1 MSPVAAPVAPRKG
14 RGARTNASGRFEP
27 VVHEAIDDG
36 WTSDDT
42 TLPPLRT
49 TLTPEH
55 ARTIITRN
63 TSPDIGFDRSI
74 NPYKGCEH
82 GCIYCYARP
91 SHAWMGLSPGLDF
104 ESRLFFKPDGARLLE
119 QELARPK
126 YVCKRIHI
134 GGNTDPYQP
143 VEREQKIT
151 RGLLEVLQRF
161 NQPFSI
167 ITKSRLITRDLDI
180 LGPMGREK
188 LATAFVSITTLD
200 RDLARAMEPRAAT
213 PQRRLDAMRE
223 LADAGVPVGVGF
235 APVIPGL
242 NDHEMEAILE
252 AAARAGAT
260 TAMYVTLRL
269 PLEIKDL
276 FQEWL
281 ADARPDRA
289 ARVMSLVRQTRG
301 GKDYD
306 ADWSQRMKGTGPV
319 AELIATRFKAAV
331 KRYGLDTKRHDLD
344 VTRFRVPRDM
354 RPQMDLFDPEV

>member
-1 MSPVAAPVAPRKG
+1 MPTRPPSTKG
-14 RGARTNASGRFEP
+14 RGARTNASGRYEP
-27 VVHEAIDDG
+27 VAHEDFDDG
-36 WTSDDT
+36 WTPDDDVP
-42 TLPPLRT
+42 PPLRT

-55 ARTIITRN
+55 ARTIIAKN

-104 ESRLFFKPDGARLLE
+104 ESRLFFKPEGPRLLE
-119 QELARPK
+119 QELAARR

-143 VEREQKIT
+143 VERTQKIT
-151 RGLLEVLQRF
+151 RGLLQVLQRF

-167 ITKSRLITRDLDI
+167 ITKSNLITRDVDI
-180 LGPMGREK
+180 LGPMGRDR
-188 LATAFVSITTLD
+188 LASAFVSITTLD
-200 RDLARAMEPRAAT
+200 RDLARTMEPRAAT
-213 PQRRLDAMRE
+213 PARRLDAVKK

-242 NDHEMEAILE
+242 NDHELEAVLE
-252 AAARAGAT
+252 AAAKAGAT

-269 PLEIKDL
+269 PLEIKTL

-281 ADARPDRA
+281 AEARPDRA

-319 AELIATRFKAAV
+319 ADLIAARFKAAV
-331 KRYGLDTKRHDLD
+331 KRYNLDGPRHELD
-344 VTRFRVPRDM
+344 VTQFRVPADA
-354 RPQMDLFDPEV
+354 RPQLELFG

>member
-1 MSPVAAPVAPRKG
+1 MSPAPQLKKG

-27 VVHEAIDDG
+27 VVHEDFDDG
-36 WTSDDT
+36 WTADDAA
-42 TLPPLRT
+42 PEPLRT

-55 ARTIITRN
+55 ARKIITTN

-104 ESRLFFKPDGARLLE
+104 ESRLFFKPEGPRLLE
-119 QELARPK
+119 QELAARR

-143 VEREQKIT
+143 VERTQKIT

-167 ITKSRLITRDLDI
+167 ITKSNLITRDVDI
-180 LGPMGREK
+180 LGPMGRDG
-188 LATAFVSITTLD
+188 LASAFVSITTLD
-200 RDLARAMEPRAAT
+200 RDLARTMEPRAAT
-213 PQRRLDAMRE
+213 PARRLDAVKR

-242 NDHEMEAILE
+242 NDHELEAVLE
-252 AAARAGAT
+252 AAAKAGAT

-269 PLEIKDL
+269 PLEIKTL
-276 FQEWL
+276 FAEWL

-319 AELIATRFKAAV
+319 ADLISARFKAAV
-331 KRYGLDTKRHDLD
+331 KRYGLDGPRHDLD
-344 VTRFRVPRDM
+344 VTKFRVPADARA
-354 RPQMDLFDPEV
+354 QLELFG

>member
-1 MSPVAAPVAPRKG
+1 MAAASRTTKG

-27 VVHEAIDDG
+27 VTHEEFDDG
-36 WTSDDT
+36 WTADDDT
-42 TLPPLRT
+42 PTPLRT
-49 TLTPEH
+49 TLSPEH
-55 ARTIITRN
+55 ARTIITKN

-91 SHAWMGLSPGLDF
+91 SHAFMGLSPGLDF
-104 ESRLFFKPDGARLLE
+104 ESRLFFKPEGPRLLE
-119 QELARPK
+119 RELLAPR

-143 VEREQKIT
+143 VERTQRIT

-167 ITKSRLITRDLDI
+167 VTKSNLITRDVDI
-180 LGPMGREK
+180 LGPMGRDR
-188 LATAFVSITTLD
+188 LASAFVSITTLD
-200 RDLARAMEPRAAT
+200 RDLARTMEPRAAT
-213 PQRRLDAMRE
+213 PARRLDAIRK
-223 LADAGVPVGVGF
+223 LTDAGVPVGVGF

-242 NDHEMEAILE
+242 NDHELESVLE
-252 AAARAGAT
+252 AAAGAGAT

-276 FQEWL
+276 FREWL
-281 ADARPDRA
+281 AEARPDRA
-289 ARVMSLVRQTRG
+289 ARVMSLIRQTRG

-319 AELIATRFKAAV
+319 ADLIGARFKAAV
-331 KRYGLDTKRHDLD
+331 KRYGLDGPRHDLD
-344 VTRFRVPRDM
+344 VTRFRVPADA
-354 RPQMDLFDPEV
+354 RPQLELFG

>member
-1 MSPVAAPVAPRKG
+1 MSPASLPKKG

-27 VVHEAIDDG
+27 VVHEDFDDG
-36 WTSDDT
+36 WTAEDEA
-42 TLPPLRT
+42 PAPLRT

-55 ARTIITRN
+55 ARTIITKN
-63 TSPDIGFDRSI
+63 TSPDVGFDRSI

-104 ESRLFFKPDGARLLE
+104 ESRLFFKPEGPRLLE
-119 QELARPK
+119 QELAARK

-143 VEREQKIT
+143 VERTQRIT

-167 ITKSRLITRDLDI
+167 ITKSNLITRDVDI
-180 LGPMGREK
+180 LGPMGRDG
-188 LATAFVSITTLD
+188 LASAFVSITTLD
-200 RDLARAMEPRAAT
+200 RDLARTMEPRAAT
-213 PQRRLDAMRE
+213 PARRLDAVKR

-242 NDHEMEAILE
+242 NDHELEAVLE
-252 AAARAGAT
+252 AAAKAGAT

-276 FQEWL
+276 FREWL
-281 ADARPDRA
+281 AEARPDRA

-319 AELIATRFKAAV
+319 ADLISARFKAAV
-331 KRYGLDTKRHDLD
+331 KRYGLDGPRHELDMTK
-344 VTRFRVPRDM
+344 FRVPADARA
-354 RPQMDLFDPEV
+354 QLELFG

>member
-1 MSPVAAPVAPRKG
+1 MTQLPLPQGARG
-14 RGARTNASGRFEP
+14 RGARSNRSGRFEA
-27 VVHEAIDDG
+27 VERVEFDDG
-36 WTSDDT
+36 WTEHEA
-42 TLPPLRT
+42 PAQIKT
-49 TLTPEH
+49 TLTPL
-55 ARTIITRN
+55 RSKTIITRN

-74 NPYKGCEH
+74 NPYVGCSH

-91 SHAWMGLSPGLDF
+91 AHAYMGLSPGLDF
-104 ESRLFFKPDGARLLE
+104 ESRLFFKPEGPRLLE
-119 QELARPK
+119 QELAARK

-143 VEREQKIT
+143 DEREHRIT

-167 ITKSRLITRDLDI
+167 ITKSNLITRDADI
-180 LGPMGREK
+180 LGAMGRAK
-188 LATAFVSITTLD
+188 LATAFISITTLD
-200 RDLARAMEPRAAT
+200 RDLARVMEPRAAT
-213 PQRRLDAMRE
+213 PARRLAAIKV

-242 NDHEMEAILE
+242 NDHELESVLE
-252 AAARAGAT
+252 AAAKAGAT

-281 ADARPDRA
+281 AEARPDRA

-306 ADWSQRMKGTGPV
+306 PDWSQRMKGTGPV
-319 AELIATRFKAAV
+319 AELIATRFQAAI
-331 KRYGLDTKRHDLD
+331 KRYGLDAERHQLD
-344 VTRFRVPRDM
+344 VSQFRVPADA
-354 RPQMDLFDPEV
+354 RPQLELFG

>member
-1 MSPVAAPVAPRKG
+1 MSPAPQPKKG

-27 VVHEAIDDG
+27 VVHEDFDDG
-36 WTSDDT
+36 WTAEDET
-42 TLPPLRT
+42 PTPLRT

-55 ARTIITRN
+55 ARKIITTN

-91 SHAWMGLSPGLDF
+91 SHAYMGLSPGLDF
-104 ESRLFFKPDGARLLE
+104 ESRLFFKPEGPRLLE
-119 QELARPK
+119 QELAARK

-143 VEREQKIT
+143 VEKTQRIT

-167 ITKSRLITRDLDI
+167 ITKSNLITRDVDI
-180 LGPMGREK
+180 LGPMGRDG
-188 LATAFVSITTLD
+188 LASAFVSITTLD
-200 RDLARAMEPRAAT
+200 RHLARVMEPRAAT
-213 PQRRLDAMRE
+213 PARRLDAVKT
-223 LADAGVPVGVGF
+223 LADAGVPVGIGF

-242 NDHEMEAILE
+242 NDHELE
-252 AAARAGAT
+252 AVLEAGAKAGAT

-276 FQEWL
+276 FKEWL

-301 GKDYD
+301 GKEYD

-319 AELIATRFKAAV
+319 ADLISARFKAAV
-331 KRYGLDTKRHDLD
+331 KRYGLDGPRHELD
-344 VTRFRVPRDM
+344 VTKFKVPADARA
-354 RPQMDLFDPEV
+354 QLELFG